1 MEEENLCLDTDGQIT
16 GWLPIGREREDL
28 GRQKPF
34 GAEYREAQGRTGS

>member
-1 MEEENLCLDTDGQIT
+1 VSRYRRPDRT
-16 GWLPIGREREDL
+16 GCWLPVGREREDL